1 MRTPIIRF
9 TLFLL
14 SLLPMRLAH
23 GLGGM
28 VGWLFYRIPNRERHN
43 ACINL
48 ALCLPELSEVERDRL
63 LLRCMIENAKTLTEA
78 PGIWRGRCGYG
89 VERIFD
95 ETGG

>member
-28 VGWLFYRIPNRERHN
+28 VGWLFYRIPNRVSGRRMRA
-43 ACINL
+43 AC
-48 ALCLPELSEVERDRL
+48 
-63 LLRCMIENAKTLTEA
+63 
-78 PGIWRGRCGYG
+78 G
-89 VERIFD
+89 
-95 ETGG
+95 